1 MIEFNSVNNRMWSRL
16 GSCGAF
22 GIASLELPKN
32 DKNTVILTPDLCFY
46 SGLSRFKEEYPDN
59 FYNLGIAEQNI
70 IGVASGMAKEG
81 LNPFVTT
88 YASFVSRCLDQI
100 KVNMGYM
107 KFSIKLVGLTSGLA
121 VGILGATHIAIE
133 DIALIRSIPNITI
146 LSPCD
151 CMETIKCI
159 LSSQK
164 LNSPCY
170 IRLTGS
176 FNNPMV
182 HKEDYDF
189 EIGKSE
195 VLKTGDDIAIF
206 ATGTMTSNALK
217 TADELQKQ
225 GISCAVINVSTIK
238 PFDYDTL
245 NKYLNNKLIVTVEE
259 HSIYGGLGSCV
270 AEYLASKNSC
280 KHLIIGIEDKYFH
293 AGEYNYLIEKY
304 GLSSNQITQR
314 ILDFYKTL

>member
-1 MIEFNSVNNRMWSRL
+1 MLKYSPSDIRMWSRL

-22 GIASLELPKN
+22 GIAAMELAEN
-32 DKNTVILTPDLCFY
+32 DENTVILTPDLCFY
-46 SGLSRFKEEYPDN
+46 SGLSRFKDEYPNN

-70 IGVASGMAKEG
+70 IGVAAGMAKEG

-107 KFSIKLVGLTSGLA
+107 KLPVKLIGLTAGLA

-159 LSSQK
+159 LASQK

-176 FNNPMV
+176 FNNPIV

-189 EIGKSE
+189 EIGKAQILQE
-195 VLKTGDDIAIF
+195 GEDIAVI
-206 ATGTMTSNALK
+206 ATGTMVNAALK
-217 TADELQKQ
+217 
-225 GISCAVINVSTIK
+225 AVQTIK
-238 PFDYDTL
+238 DIL
-245 NKYLNNKLIVTVEE
+245 KIN
-259 HSIYGGLGSCV
+259 GGG
-270 AEYLASKNSC
+270 EKKNSM
-280 KHLIIGIEDKYFH
+280 
-293 AGEYNYLIEKY
+293 
-304 GLSSNQITQR
+304 
-314 ILDFYKTL
+314 